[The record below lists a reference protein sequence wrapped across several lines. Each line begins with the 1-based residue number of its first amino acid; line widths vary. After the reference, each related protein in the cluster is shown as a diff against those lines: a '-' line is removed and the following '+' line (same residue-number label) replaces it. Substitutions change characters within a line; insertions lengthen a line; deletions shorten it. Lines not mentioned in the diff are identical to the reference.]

1 MAVPLPVEH
10 VSTTPRAV
18 GERRRLSS
26 PRRAL
31 TVVGASV
38 AAFPLTITATGAGAA
53 AVLLPLPARPLP
65 SALDAAA
72 PFQGGYRCLTGERP
86 GVVAFAKL
94 LNATYGT
101 HTYGI
106 WRRCVLEHGEG
117 RALDWML
124 DAKTPEGL
132 ELGNR
137 ITRWLA
143 APDAQGRPGAM
154 ARRFGIN
161 YIIWNRQSWRAY
173 DPGRGWTPYFGV
185 SPHTDHIHISF
196 TWDGAYGRTSW
207 WTGVPVVT
215 PLTGPVAG
223 AEPVVSV
230 PTAVKTASGYPW
242 LRQGHSGA
250 DVVLAQRVVGAV
262 ADGDFGPKTATA
274 ISAWQA
280 SHGVPVTGE
289 MDNATWS
296 RMVALKL
303 ITSRAPAAAPAPKPS
318 TSQPLAAYAGLT
330 LKLWSKGPAVVA
342 LQKALGGLSADGE
355 YGPLT
360 QAKVKAYQSTKKLP
374 VTGEVTPAM
383 WQVLMG
389 KSVSTPSTPTPKPA
403 ASPLTSYAGLTLS
416 VGSSGPA
423 VVALQKALGGLVAD
437 GRFGPLTQARVKAYQ
452 ATKKVSATGVVTPAT
467 WALLIGKASIQAPAP
482 KPAPAPA
489 AAATGSY
496 TTAYTAVKTTTLRI
510 GSKGTAVSV
519 LQKALGGL
527 AVDGNFGPA
536 TEARVKAVR
545 ATLGL
550 PVIGV
555 ADAALWAKLEA
566 REHPLLTYWRT
577 SLKVGST
584 GAAVVALQKAL
595 KITADGNF
603 GSGTLAAVKAAQARA
618 KLTQTGVV
626 ALLTWQAIEAQMR

>member
-1 MAVPLPVEH
+1 
-10 VSTTPRAV
+10 
-18 GERRRLSS
+18 
-26 PRRAL
+26 
-31 TVVGASV
+31 
-38 AAFPLTITATGAGAA
+38 
-53 AVLLPLPARPLP
+53 LP
-65 SALDAAA
+65 SALDVAA

-262 ADGDFGPKTATA
+262 ADGDFGPKTAA
-274 ISAWQA
+274 AVSAWQA

-303 ITSRAPAAAPAPKPS
+303 ITSRASAAAPAPTPS
-318 TSQPLAAYAGLT
+318 AAQPLAAYAGLT

-342 LQKALGGLSADGE
+342 LQKALGGLSTDGE

-389 KSVSTPSTPTPKPA
+389 KTVSIPATPTPQPQV
-403 ASPLTSYAGLTLS
+403 SPLAAYAALTLS

-437 GRFGPLTQARVKAYQ
+437 GRFGSLTQARVKAYQ
-452 ATKKVSATGVVTPAT
+452 TTKKVPATGVVTPAI
-467 WALLIGKASIQAPAP
+467 WVLLIGKPRVAAPAP
-482 KPAPAPA
+482 RPASAPV

-496 TTAYTAVKTTTLRI
+496 TTAYTAVKATTLRI

-519 LQKALGGL
+519 LQKGLGGV

-555 ADAALWAKLEA
+555 ADAALWEKLEA